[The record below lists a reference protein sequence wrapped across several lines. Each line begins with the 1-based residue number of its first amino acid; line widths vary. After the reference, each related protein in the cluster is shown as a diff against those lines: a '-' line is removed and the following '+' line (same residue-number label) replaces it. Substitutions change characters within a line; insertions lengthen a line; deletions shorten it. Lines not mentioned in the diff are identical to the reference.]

1 MDITG
6 SNGQKYSDF
15 EFLGKGGMGKVYK
28 GKDTFGNQV
37 VLKLIEVESD
47 KKEDLQNRELVAS
60 EKIMHKNVVSII
72 DTGVTDIDGI
82 KYLYLLEKY
91 YAKGSL
97 SNAIKKEIPLDAC
110 YRMMNDLLNGMKEI
124 HKSVIHRD
132 LKPDNILISD
142 DDSLVISD
150 FGLSRF
156 IDNNTQTETFKGW
169 GTNCYRSP
177 ECWLY
182 EKNTPA
188 MDIYSLGLIFF
199 EILTGE
205 SPYKPTD
212 ETREAW
218 RDCHLYSCV
227 PDLSKYRNDTNVKL
241 NQIIQKMTAKKVS
254 ERYKSIDEVFEAF
267 LESRKQ
273 NEESVSAIEALA
285 NSANNVFARQNE
297 AELQRKK
304 EQEETNNHIRL
315 LNQQIESLFNRVE
328 SFVEQINERLETGK
342 YSMSR
347 NKQQY
352 SNTRQTLTVS
362 LSDKSFT
369 ISFANYDS
377 ISNYEKN
384 NEKEFYDFQK
394 QKYGFIMRNYDGSY
408 FSKNNIVLYGLAETS
423 LKIKDYEFGF
433 NLFLKQNSDSTYGD
447 WIVCQFSENI
457 TPAKTPFGISIST
470 FFEEF
475 KKIEHH
481 PYFTKKEH
489 ILKDNDIIQLIQMIS
504 Y

>member
-1 MDITG
+1 MDFSD
-6 SNGQKYSDF
+6 SNGQKYSNF
-15 EFLGKGGMGKVYK
+15 EFLSKGGMGKVYK
-28 GKDTFGNQV
+28 GQNSADEQV

-47 KKEDLQNRELVAS
+47 KKEDLQKRELLVS
-60 EKIMHKNVVSII
+60 KKISHKNVVSII
-72 DTGVTDIDGI
+72 DTGITTIDGI

-91 YAKGSL
+91 YSKGSL
-97 SNAIKKEIPLDAC
+97 SNAIKKGIPLDTC

-156 IDNNTQTETFKGW
+156 IEANTQTETFKGW
-169 GTNCYRSP
+169 GTNRYRSP

-205 SPYKPTD
+205 SPYKPNN
-212 ETREAW
+212 ETRESW
-218 RDCHLYSCV
+218 RDCHLYNCV

-254 ERYKSIDEVFEAF
+254 ERYKSIDEIYEAF
-267 LESRKQ
+267 LESKKQ
-273 NEESVSAIEALA
+273 NEESVSAIETLA
-285 NSANNVFARQNE
+285 NSANNVFARQIE
-297 AELQRKK
+297 TELKKRK
-304 EQEETNNHIRL
+304 EFEEKNNYVNL
-315 LNQQIESLFNRVE
+315 LNQQIESLFNKVE
-328 SFVEQINERLETGK
+328 NFVEQINARLETGK
-342 YSMSR
+342 YVISK
-347 NKQQY
+347 NKQQGL
-352 SNTRQTLTVS
+352 NTRQSLTVS
-362 LSDKSFT
+362 LSGKSFT

-377 ISNYEKN
+377 LSNYEKS

-394 QKYGFIMRNYDGSY
+394 QRYGFIVQSYNGSY
-408 FSKNNIVLYGLAETS
+408 FSQNNIILVGLAETS
-423 LKIKDYEFGF
+423 FKIKDYEFGF
-433 NLFLKQNSDSTYGD
+433 NLFLKQNSDSPYGD

-457 TPAKTPFGISIST
+457 TPAKTPFGISIGP
-470 FFEEF
+470 FFKEF
-475 KKIEHH
+475 KKLEHSM
-481 PYFTKKEH
+481 YVTKKEH
-489 ILKDNDIIQLIQMIS
+489 ILEDNDIFQLIQMIS
-504 Y
+504 C